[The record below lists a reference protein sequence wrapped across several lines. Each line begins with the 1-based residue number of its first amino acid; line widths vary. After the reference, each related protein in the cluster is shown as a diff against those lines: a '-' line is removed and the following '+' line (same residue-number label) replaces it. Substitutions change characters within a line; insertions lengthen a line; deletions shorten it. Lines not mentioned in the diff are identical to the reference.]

1 MEEYRANVYH
11 WFMVASIITSVGLF
25 PNSLVPYAKLA
36 SNWLMAMALAG
47 IGMQVSFQQ
56 FKEAGAKPIL
66 TGLANLVYG
75 GCL

>member
-11 WFMVASIITSVGLF
+11 LVHGRSIITSVGLF
-25 PNSLVPYAKLA
+25 PNFLVPYAKLA

-66 TGLANLVYG
+66 TGLATWFMVD
-75 GCL
+75 CH